1 MLLNFI
7 RLTPYCTSNFRFL
20 STLREKWI
28 LPISSAIGL
37 HNNVKFI
44 RHFVHHVMPSS
55 GIPNRRKQNIGTF
68 YMHELFWVLQNDES
82 TFLFGRRPD
91 RVIEN
96 ACFDSKLQYSRNTCE
111 RKQAKGREFLLCG
124 VSRHSMYPC
133 HIHIKDNARQ
143 TNRK

>member
-1 MLLNFI
+1 M
-7 RLTPYCTSNFRFL
+7 
-20 STLREKWI
+20 
-28 LPISSAIGL
+28 
-37 HNNVKFI
+37 
-44 RHFVHHVMPSS
+44 
-55 GIPNRRKQNIGTF
+55 
-68 YMHELFWVLQNDES
+68 LQNDES

-111 RKQAKGREFLLCG
+111 RKQAKRREFLLCG

-143 TNRK
+143 TNRKQKTNILKKQGIPSETNYHYIRRECFPPGK